1 MKDHSKSEATPKHYL
16 ILIAE
21 DDDINYHFLA
31 MLLANLNPE
40 FELLHARDGLE
51 AVSLYKANANITL
64 VLMDIKMPNMD
75 GYEATKLIKAINP
88 KAKIIAQ
95 TALNSREVK
104 DKALE
109 AGCDD
114 FITKPVDK
122 NLLKNSIENLTKSSF

>member
-1 MKDHSKSEATPKHYL
+1 
-16 ILIAE
+16 
-21 DDDINYHFLA
+21 
-31 MLLANLNPE
+31 
-40 FELLHARDGLE
+40 
-51 AVSLYKANANITL
+51 
-64 VLMDIKMPNMD
+64 MDIKMPNMD